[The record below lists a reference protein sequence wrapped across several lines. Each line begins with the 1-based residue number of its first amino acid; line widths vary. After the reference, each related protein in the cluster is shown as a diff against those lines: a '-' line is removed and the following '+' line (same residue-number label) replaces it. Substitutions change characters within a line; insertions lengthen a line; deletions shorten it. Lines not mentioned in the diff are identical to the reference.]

1 MHGVDC
7 FRETLPVR
15 KAPSGGM
22 WLSVRKAGG
31 HSEPMVVD
39 GMEQRSK
46 LVSIIIPALQR
57 PDLTARCLQ
66 SLAQQTISTDDYHV
80 IVVENDARPDSIL
93 KDPLPPNVRRI
104 LLEKNYGT
112 TASINFGVAESSSKY
127 VLLLNN
133 DAELQPQFLATLV
146 SVMEAE
152 PNFAFTTGKLLRASD
167 TTRMDGAGDALLLGG
182 GAYRLGHTDLDTGQF
197 QKRRWVLSGCGAATL
212 FRRSVL
218 DETQGLDED
227 FFAYLDDIELAVY
240 VHQLGYKGCYVPE
253 AVAYHVGSATLGN
266 PMHPK
271 VVELVTRNQLFLICR
286 HYPGVVVAILLPRIL
301 LFQVLWF
308 GFAVRHHHFPAYVR
322 GVLSAIKSMGRSLR
336 KRTQVMQQRR
346 IGNREFLKLL
356 CASEKQ
362 LFEWHISR
370 PRGSRSHLLN
380 AYFWIFGAPSD
391 GNVS

>member
-1 MHGVDC
+1 M
-7 FRETLPVR
+7 
-15 KAPSGGM
+15 
-22 WLSVRKAGG
+22 
-31 HSEPMVVD
+31 
-39 GMEQRSK
+39 
-46 LVSIIIPALQR
+46 
-57 PDLTARCLQ
+57 
-66 SLAQQTISTDDYHV
+66 
-80 IVVENDARPDSIL
+80 
-93 KDPLPPNVRRI
+93 
-104 LLEKNYGT
+104 
-112 TASINFGVAESSSKY
+112 
-127 VLLLNN
+127 
-133 DAELQPQFLATLV
+133 
-146 SVMEAE
+146 
-152 PNFAFTTGKLLRASD
+152 
-167 TTRMDGAGDALLLGG
+167 
-182 GAYRLGHTDLDTGQF
+182 
-197 QKRRWVLSGCGAATL
+197 
-212 FRRSVL
+212 L

-266 PMHPK
+266 PIHPK

-286 HYPGVVVAILLPRIL
+286 HYPGAVVAILLPRIL
-301 LFQVLWF
+301 LFQALWF

-346 IGNREFLKLL
+346 IDNRGFLKLL
-356 CASEKQ
+356 RASEKQ